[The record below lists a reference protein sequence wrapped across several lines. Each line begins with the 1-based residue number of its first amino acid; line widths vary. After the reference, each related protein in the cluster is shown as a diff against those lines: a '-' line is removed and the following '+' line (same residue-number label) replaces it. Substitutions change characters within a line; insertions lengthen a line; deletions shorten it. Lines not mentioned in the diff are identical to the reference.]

1 MLNLLA
7 CQKQGTL
14 MGYQKD
20 IRAGILTGNHYP
32 RLGGVEYYNHFL
44 AEALN
49 QLPNVKVSIASG
61 TLAEVPSDFP
71 YPYSVYRAKSFWHLT
86 PWLHYQNHKK
96 MLQQEQLNILHG
108 PMLHGGGV
116 MALRLKQEF
125 GLPMIAQSHGSDVQ
139 LVPEIEYGACSQ
151 PEIKTIVQQVINE
164 ADHIVAV
171 SSLNKQ
177 QIVELG
183 GIDRK
188 ITIIHN
194 GIQYEEI
201 QQITFTDQK
210 EKYNLSQDDFVLITV
225 GRNRPIKRMELLFQA
240 LAILGSKGAHIKCL
254 CVGPEENLAELA
266 ESYGVMNQIRLTG
279 RIPQIKKGIYAP
291 PPYPELTN
299 CYRSADLYVSC
310 SYVESFGGAAADAL
324 ATGTPI
330 IVGRNHGITD
340 VLVEG
345 VTGWVMKD
353 ETPEELA
360 SILLSLSHRKV
371 ELKQHEHDIS
381 DSVRHLTWENIAK
394 QMRDVYQN
402 VLDNK

>member
-1 MLNLLA
+1 MLYLLA
-7 CQKQGTL
+7 CQKRGAL
-14 MGYQKD
+14 MGYQKY

-71 YPYSVYRAKSFWHLT
+71 YPYSVYRAKSFWRLT

-96 MLQQEQLNILHG
+96 MLKQEQLNILHG

-116 MALRLKQEF
+116 LALRLKQEF
-125 GLPMIAQSHGSDVQ
+125 GLPMIVQSHGSDVQ
-139 LVPEIEYGACSQ
+139 LVPEIEYGACLQ

-177 QIVELG
+177 KIVDLG
-183 GIDRK
+183 GIDEK

-201 QQITFTDQK
+201 QQIAFADQR
-210 EKYNLSQDDFVLITV
+210 EKYNLSQDDFVLITA
-225 GRNRPIKRMELLFQA
+225 GRNRPIKRMCLLFQA
-240 LAILGSKGAHIKCL
+240 LALLGEKGTHIKCL
-254 CVGPEENLAELA
+254 CVGPKENLAELA
-266 ESYGVMNQIRLTG
+266 ENYGVMDQVRLTG
-279 RIPQIKKGIYAP
+279 RIPKIKNGIYAQ
-291 PPYPELTN
+291 PPYPDFIN
-299 CYRSADLYVSC
+299 CYRSADMYVSC

-324 ATGTPI
+324 ASGTPI
-330 IVGRNHGITD
+330 IIGHNHGIKD
-340 VLVEG
+340 VLVED

-360 SILLSLSHRKV
+360 NMLLSLSQRKV
-371 ELKQHEHDIS
+371 ELKKHEHEIS
-381 DSVRHLTWENIAK
+381 DSVRHLMWRNIAAE
-394 QMRDVYQN
+394 MRDVYQN
-402 VLDNK
+402 VLENK